1 MLIAFHVCTCCVEGE
16 AGSGNWEVQRMRSGG
31 GGMSLPGRLGLGCSW
46 GLPGEAQV
54 SLEVAVG
61 ILLGSWCHAC

>member
-1 MLIAFHVCTCCVEGE
+1 
-16 AGSGNWEVQRMRSGG
+16 MRSGG
-31 GGMSLPGRLGLGCSW
+31 GGMNLAGRLGLGSSW

-61 ILLGSWCHAC
+61 ILLGSWCSAC